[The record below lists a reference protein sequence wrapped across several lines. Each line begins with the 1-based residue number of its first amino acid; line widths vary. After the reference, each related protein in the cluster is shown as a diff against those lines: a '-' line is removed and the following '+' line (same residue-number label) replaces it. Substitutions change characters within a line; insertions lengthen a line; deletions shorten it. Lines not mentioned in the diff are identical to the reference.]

1 MTALV
6 LLLLALHQLLGRSY
20 SFFFLFYAPQLRVDG
35 QEKLS
40 LTRCLS
46 ISNSLSSRPDGLS
59 DEREKKWKMT
69 GGQGKETEAL
79 ESDHLRSHH
88 HFLSTLGSS
97 FT

>member
-40 LTRCLS
+40 FILTVF
-46 ISNSLSSRPDGLS
+46 SLSLC
-59 DEREKKWKMT
+59 K
-69 GGQGKETEAL
+69 
-79 ESDHLRSHH
+79 
-88 HFLSTLGSS
+88 
-97 FT
+97 